1 MFGQITELPH
11 LRTWQEAFDHYSSI
25 TPLRGTDIRPICAT
39 RNGRRKKQ
47 YQIEMRDNNDIACVL
62 YATDVLLF
70 HPDGEITFNAGG
82 YVSTTTH
89 SFATGI
95 LSGNTWNYRALFY
108 TRKGRT
114 IIELSTG
121 EVLTVERD
129 QIIKLRWNGDRIT
142 GKMEDRKCGAY
153 EFIDKPPMYSYF
165 VNRKKLN
172 EHRQKV
178 SKFCQ
183 TCTAYAKLVDP
194 DDYTHT
200 DITRMYPSRK
210 PADKVYASMT
220 GSRKKQGELMEWLF
234 YKATQSTWDYKT
246 YTSAFHTDPKRLTKL
261 IDDVIKYVFFEEVFN
276 KQEVDKP
283 NTNNN
288 TQYAAGKE
296 TFI

>member
-82 YVSTTTH
+82 YVTTTTH

>member
-25 TPLRGTDIRPICAT
+25 TPLRGADIRPICAT

-70 HPDGEITFNAGG
+70 HPDGEITFTDGG
-82 YVSTTTH
+82 YATNTTH

-95 LSGNTWNYRALFY
+95 LSGNTWNYRVLFY

-183 TCTAYAKLVDP
+183 TCTAYAKLVNP
-194 DDYTHT
+194 DDYTRT

>member
-153 EFIDKPPMYSYF
+153 EFIDKPLMYSYF

>member
-194 DDYTHT
+194 DDYTHA